1 MKKTALLLI
10 VTLLSLLSRAQENYI
25 FTSYSANHGLK
36 AKNTMD
42 ILQDHKGMMWLA
54 TWDGLYKFD
63 GYTFYNYKSKPGDG
77 VTLSSNR
84 FDRLQEGADGTIW
97 IRGYDDQTYAF
108 SPTYAR
114 FLSLPVACYGTTSFF
129 PIGQHDVLIKTE
141 GNQLIHAW
149 TDTLFT
155 KLYSNDITRGKNI
168 HTNMV
173 LVDAKRRIW
182 VMTRDGLYTLEKDY
196 QLKTIQ
202 QKGNYMNALEEGGQ
216 IYFGCG
222 NGQVKVLS
230 DNRWSTIDLG
240 CSSNVTSIAKPGEW
254 LIAFGT
260 DGDGI
265 YLYNTLNHEILHYC
279 QANSLGIVNDD
290 IRFVQADSHGDL
302 WADMRNGG
310 LAYMKAGSGVFKNM
324 RLYDKYGNTIDVVA
338 RSIIVEDKDGE
349 VWVSPGGTGL
359 ARLDRESGEL
369 ETICDEAPIY
379 WSKETNL
386 ASLYADHQGNVWYC
400 AKNIGLRKVTVQDNL
415 FKTLATSDNDYE
427 NNVRGMAQDRT
438 GRIWT
443 GNKGGT
449 VRIYD
454 SDMRFL
460 GSLRADGS
468 VTMGRG
474 DDLGKIYC
482 FCEDH
487 AGNMWIGTK
496 GNGLFKATPQP
507 DGRNFRLTHYKH
519 DAKNKLSL
527 SDDNIFSLHEDVRHR
542 LWVATYGG
550 GPNYMDLNNPG
561 EEQFINFHNRL
572 GKSPA
577 DACGRVRYITSDKKG
592 NVWICTTGGLVF
604 TNGKQEGKG
613 MLFTRFTRN
622 ANDLQSLSYNDVHM
636 AYISK
641 AGHLYVCTNGGGFQ
655 KMLSMNDGKIKMQS
669 YTQTEGLGSDVVLS
683 VTEDTHGNLWIGT
696 EESVS
701 KYYPED
707 GKIETFSIDI
717 VPHRVTI
724 GEGASMTTADGHIC
738 LPTYGSGMLCFNPDD
753 LKASEYVPHI
763 VFTRFMQEMKTVTPG
778 TNSILSTDIDEASTI
793 RLPHDKNSFSIEFS
807 AIDYRF
813 PDKVEYAYRLKG
825 FEDNWI
831 MSGTQRIATYTNLPK
846 GKYTLQVRST
856 NSDRVWVDNMRTLN
870 IEVLPSF
877 WETPWAYLLYSLAL
891 LLLILLTSYLLTT
904 FYRLREKVTTE
915 QQISDLKVRFFTY
928 ISHELRTPLT
938 LIHGFMEQIL
948 NRHDLDEK
956 LRSQLSVVG
965 DNTHRMLQ
973 LTNQILDLHK
983 IESDKMH
990 MRVSRIDLVPF
1001 VKSVMDNFDNIALDH
1016 QTDYRFEC
1024 REQQLLLW
1032 ADSDK
1037 LDKIV
1042 FNLVSNAF
1050 KYTPIGKMIKV
1061 SVESHGDMA
1070 VIKVADQGVGISKD
1084 NQQQLFKM
1092 FSNHMS
1098 ENIHGMPSSGVGL
1111 SLVKELVSLH
1121 GGAIEV
1127 ESEPGR
1133 GSVFTVTLPRDR
1145 EHFSGDVEF
1154 IMSDGMAIQTG
1165 SRRSQEA
1172 AAETTPE
1179 GDGIYTVL
1187 IVEDND
1193 EMRYLL
1199 STILIN
1205 HYRLLEAENGE
1216 VGLAMARQHVPDI
1229 IISDIMMPVMDG
1241 HELLRQLRAS
1251 DETNHIPVVM
1261 LTAVSNDESKIE
1273 SMRTG
1278 AESYIVKP
1286 FNSELLKARV
1296 ANLLEERRR
1305 LQAYWRKRF
1314 SSPTAESGTDIP
1326 RNMPA
1331 ADVLFLERLDNA
1343 VNRNM
1348 DNGDFSVDDL
1358 AALLHMSRSVLFKK
1372 MKAMTGMS
1380 PNEYIKS
1387 VRMEYAAQ
1395 LIRRGEYTI
1404 TEITYMVGINDPHY
1418 FSNCFKRQFGLSPT
1432 EYRKQTGHDR
1442 S

>member
-1 MKKTALLLI
+1 
-10 VTLLSLLSRAQENYI
+10 
-25 FTSYSANHGLK
+25 
-36 AKNTMD
+36 
-42 ILQDHKGMMWLA
+42 
-54 TWDGLYKFD
+54 
-63 GYTFYNYKSKPGDG
+63 
-77 VTLSSNR
+77 
-84 FDRLQEGADGTIW
+84 
-97 IRGYDDQTYAF
+97 
-108 SPTYAR
+108 
-114 FLSLPVACYGTTSFF
+114 
-129 PIGQHDVLIKTE
+129 
-141 GNQLIHAW
+141 
-149 TDTLFT
+149 
-155 KLYSNDITRGKNI
+155 
-168 HTNMV
+168 
-173 LVDAKRRIW
+173 
-182 VMTRDGLYTLEKDY
+182 
-196 QLKTIQ
+196 
-202 QKGNYMNALEEGGQ
+202 
-216 IYFGCG
+216 
-222 NGQVKVLS
+222 
-230 DNRWSTIDLG
+230 
-240 CSSNVTSIAKPGEW
+240 
-254 LIAFGT
+254 
-260 DGDGI
+260 
-265 YLYNTLNHEILHYC
+265 
-279 QANSLGIVNDD
+279 
-290 IRFVQADSHGDL
+290 
-302 WADMRNGG
+302 
-310 LAYMKAGSGVFKNM
+310 
-324 RLYDKYGNTIDVVA
+324 
-338 RSIIVEDKDGE
+338 
-349 VWVSPGGTGL
+349 
-359 ARLDRESGEL
+359 
-369 ETICDEAPIY
+369 
-379 WSKETNL
+379 
-386 ASLYADHQGNVWYC
+386 
-400 AKNIGLRKVTVQDNL
+400 
-415 FKTLATSDNDYE
+415 
-427 NNVRGMAQDRT
+427 
-438 GRIWT
+438 
-443 GNKGGT
+443 
-449 VRIYD
+449 
-454 SDMRFL
+454 
-460 GSLRADGS
+460 
-468 VTMGRG
+468 
-474 DDLGKIYC
+474 
-482 FCEDH
+482 
-487 AGNMWIGTK
+487 
-496 GNGLFKATPQP
+496 
-507 DGRNFRLTHYKH
+507 
-519 DAKNKLSL
+519 
-527 SDDNIFSLHEDVRHR
+527 
-542 LWVATYGG
+542 
-550 GPNYMDLNNPG
+550 
-561 EEQFINFHNRL
+561 
-572 GKSPA
+572 
-577 DACGRVRYITSDKKG
+577 
-592 NVWICTTGGLVF
+592 
-604 TNGKQEGKG
+604 
-613 MLFTRFTRN
+613 
-622 ANDLQSLSYNDVHM
+622 
-636 AYISK
+636 
-641 AGHLYVCTNGGGFQ
+641 
-655 KMLSMNDGKIKMQS
+655 
-669 YTQTEGLGSDVVLS
+669 
-683 VTEDTHGNLWIGT
+683 
-696 EESVS
+696 
-701 KYYPED
+701 
-707 GKIETFSIDI
+707 
-717 VPHRVTI
+717 
-724 GEGASMTTADGHIC
+724 
-738 LPTYGSGMLCFNPDD
+738 
-753 LKASEYVPHI
+753 
-763 VFTRFMQEMKTVTPG
+763 
-778 TNSILSTDIDEASTI
+778 
-793 RLPHDKNSFSIEFS
+793 
-807 AIDYRF
+807 
-813 PDKVEYAYRLKG
+813 
-825 FEDNWI
+825 
-831 MSGTQRIATYTNLPK
+831 
-846 GKYTLQVRST
+846 
-856 NSDRVWVDNMRTLN
+856 
-870 IEVLPSF
+870 
-877 WETPWAYLLYSLAL
+877 
-891 LLLILLTSYLLTT
+891 
-904 FYRLREKVTTE
+904 
-915 QQISDLKVRFFTY
+915 
-928 ISHELRTPLT
+928 
-938 LIHGFMEQIL
+938 
-948 NRHDLDEK
+948 
-956 LRSQLSVVG
+956 
-965 DNTHRMLQ
+965 
-973 LTNQILDLHK
+973 
-983 IESDKMH
+983 

-1084 NQQQLFKM
+1084 NQLQLFKM

-1121 GGAIEV
+1121 GGSIEV

-1172 AAETTPE
+1172 AAETPSE